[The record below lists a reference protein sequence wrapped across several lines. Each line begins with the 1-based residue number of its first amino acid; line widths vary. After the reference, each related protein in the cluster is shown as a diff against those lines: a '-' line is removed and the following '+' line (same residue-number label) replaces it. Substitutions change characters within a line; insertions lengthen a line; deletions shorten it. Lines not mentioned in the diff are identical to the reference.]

1 VKPVLVAALLILSA
15 CSAQTA
21 PTRSPLPDVQ
31 QAVAPITPCGVAIGD
46 GAGVAVTSVTDG
58 SAADGVFAVGDV
70 IVDAAG
76 MRLSTAEDLLAAL
89 AEFAPGETFDVRV
102 QRAGEVTPL
111 QVVLGADSNDPDLP
125 RIGIG
130 IETRY
135 EYVSPNALGEVD
147 GATPLGRLIDIEGLL
162 YRLDPTTGALSPT
175 TLEAPDRPWDF
186 AAGRLVTT
194 REDNG
199 SIALTASDG
208 TAPSL
213 DESWEL
219 LGLLGGVDEDLVL
232 FANSEAGLFV
242 ARVDAISGAEV
253 WRSDLAS
260 SDLPVS
266 VVSVPGGSMIGV
278 LFASVDDAGLAS
290 LAGFEVWDAGTG
302 EIVLDVGT
310 ELVVFGWYDD
320 THLLAQN
327 DEGQFIVVDGVT
339 GDQRLIDEFPI
350 GVDPQSVVEPAGNGR
365 DVLVVRGRDLLVGQV
380 EPAPAQREVVHN
392 CSLGEVGR
400 PGSGA

>member
-1 VKPVLVAALLILSA
+1 MKPVLVAALLILSA

-21 PTRSPLPDVQ
+21 PTRSRLPDVQ

-58 SAADGVFAVGDV
+58 SAADGVLAVGDV

-102 QRAGEVTPL
+102 QRAGEMTPL

-253 WRSDLAS
+253 WRSDLVS

-327 DEGQFIVVDGVT
+327 
-339 GDQRLIDEFPI
+339 
-350 GVDPQSVVEPAGNGR
+350 
-365 DVLVVRGRDLLVGQV
+365 
-380 EPAPAQREVVHN
+380 
-392 CSLGEVGR
+392 
-400 PGSGA
+400 